1 MRLHYWLFA
10 GSLLSIAA
18 CAKKEPPAKQYPFR
32 GTVLRLSKD
41 TTLASIRGEKV
52 DGWMEAM
59 TMAYPIENPA
69 DFRSLRKGEK
79 IVATV
84 NVNSEGYWL
93 TNVKER
99 TGD

>member
-1 MRLHYWLFA
+1 MRIHPNFLAVPLLFV
-10 GSLLSIAA
+10 AA
-18 CAKKEPPAKQYPFR
+18 CAKKGPPPTQYPFR
-32 GTVLRLSKD
+32 GTIVNLSKD
-41 TTLASIRGEKV
+41 SNLASIRGEKV

-59 TMAYPIENPA
+59 TMEYPIESA
-69 DFRSLRKGEK
+69 AEFRSLRNGEK

-99 TGD
+99 PSD